1 MTTVFTPMARTLPSH
16 RQDLATHTRTHGAVP
31 LAAFAGDGGRRGFI
45 AEVGAADI
53 RGRGGAGF
61 PTARKLA
68 AVRGR
73 RPVVVA
79 NGCEGDPL
87 SHKDKALLT
96 LAPHL
101 VLDGI
106 QLAAQAVAATEAVL
120 CVHQG
125 STAIAS
131 AVAAL
136 AERRT
141 DPVSVRIVE
150 IPRRYVASEES
161 ALVNYLTTGDAR
173 PTGKEPRPAERGVSG
188 RPTLVDNVDTLAQLA
203 LLARTGA
210 ATYRASRTDLVTV
223 TGAVRSP
230 GVIEVQAG
238 LRITDLLVRAG
249 GVTEPVSAVLAG
261 GYGGSWLPWAAAGEH
276 LGSLP
281 GIASVYVLPSSACG
295 LSFTATVLAQLAD
308 ESARQ
313 CGPCMFGLPALA
325 GDFAA
330 LLRGDADAV
339 TRLDRRLPLVT
350 GRGACA
356 HPDGAVRL
364 GTSAL
369 AVFRHDVTSH
379 VRDRQCLTRT
389 RRAA

>member
-16 RQDLATHTRTHGAVP
+16 RLDLATHERTHGISP
-31 LAAFAGDGGRRGFI
+31 LAAFSGAEGRRRFV
-45 AEVGAADI
+45 AEVGAADL

-68 AVRGR
+68 AVQGR
-73 RPVVVA
+73 RAVVVA

-87 SHKDKALLT
+87 SHKDNTLLT

-101 VLDGI
+101 VLDGV

-120 CVHQG
+120 CVHRG

-131 AVAAL
+131 VLAAL
-136 AERRT
+136 AERR
-141 DPVSVRIVE
+141 DPVPVRVAE
-150 IPRRYVASEES
+150 IPPRYVASEES

-173 PTGKEPRPAERGVSG
+173 PTGKEPRPAERGVGG

-203 LLARTGA
+203 LVARAGA
-210 ATYRASRTDLVTV
+210 DAYRRSRTDLVTV
-223 TGAVRSP
+223 SGAVRSP
-230 GVIEVQAG
+230 GVVEVQAG
-238 LRITDLLVRAG
+238 LPIADLLVRAG
-249 GVTEPVSAVLAG
+249 GAAEPVQAVLVG
-261 GYGGSWLPWAAAGEH
+261 GYGGTWLPWAATGTH
-276 LGSLP
+276 LGAVP
-281 GIASVYVLPSSACG
+281 GIASVHVLPVSACG
-295 LSFTATVLAQLAD
+295 LDFTTKMLAQLAG

-313 CGPCMFGLPALA
+313 CGPCMFGLPAIA

-330 LLRGDADAV
+330 LLQGDADAV
-339 TRLDRRLPLVT
+339 ARLDRRLPLVT
-350 GRGACA
+350 GRGTCA

-364 GTSAL
+364 GAAAL
-369 AVFRHDVTSH
+369 AVFRDDVTSH
-379 VRDRQCLTRT
+379 IRHRRCLTRA